1 MPEGRLWR
9 SDESSK
15 PYSVY
20 EIMNKSLKGEE
31 TFSPSRDILDYWERY
46 YGSTTDYRIMP
57 SQFAAFMIGE
67 ISSRRQIIDVG
78 CGSGR
83 DALFFAHCGHDVIG
97 IDAAANAIEICRQK
111 AEQADARTARF
122 LHSRIDDD
130 GLLQQILA
138 QATPGLP
145 TLVYA
150 RFFLHAITDAQEKAF
165 FDLCSA
171 LAQDD
176 GLVAVEFRT
185 MRDALQHKETPDHYR
200 RFINPLDVLST
211 ARAHGFLLQYF
222 VEGFGY
228 AKYRA
233 DDAHVARCLF
243 AHDSAAP

>member
-1 MPEGRLWR
+1 MDKLV
-9 SDESSK
+9 ESEAM
-15 PYSVY
+15 YS
-20 EIMNKSLKGEE
+20 S
-31 TFSPSRDILDYWERY
+31 SREILDYWEGY
-46 YGSTTDYRIMP
+46 YGSNKDYRIMP

-67 ISSRRQIIDVG
+67 IGPRRQIIDVG

-111 AEQADARTARF
+111 ADQVNARGAKF
-122 LHSRIDDD
+122 LQSRIDDD
-130 GLLQQILA
+130 ELLERVLA

-150 RFFLHAITDAQEKAF
+150 RFFLHAITEAQEETF
-165 FDLCSA
+165 FRFCSA
-171 LAQDD
+171 FSHAG
-176 GLVAVEFRT
+176 GLVAAEFRT
-185 MRDALQHKETPDHYR
+185 MRDSQQHKETPDHYR
-200 RFINPLDVLST
+200 RFINPLDVLSA

-228 AKYRA
+228 AKYKA

-243 AHDSAAP
+243 AHDVTAR